1 MWILIFATYLYSLW
15 RLSKHI
21 CRRWGSAP
29 SAILANTIISAAVT
43 FKMSFAR
50 QDAIEAIPGWLL
62 PIVRLFESASLVSLA
77 QAVFMALGIAMGIT
91 LFVERSKKDPK
102 RSLRISVVLHDL
114 LAVFLATQSRFWNV
128 PLILAFNIQ
137 LRMLDKLS
145 SPRPSGK
152 RPLLSPLEISLS
164 SLLLQHVAFFA
175 LGGSNNIS
183 SLDLSNVL
191 NGVSGF
197 NVVIVGILTFL
208 SNWVGPVFWSLGG
221 IVLLRRWG
229 DERVCPVKEK
239 DDREEGQISPVRSDG
254 LEDQAEGV
262 YRQQIALW
270 TLYWST
276 VGSAVMT
283 SCYMHR
289 AHLFI
294 WTVFSPKY
302 IYTMTWSVL
311 HLAVMNIG
319 VGALWRWGNKWAIE

>member
-1 MWILIFATYLYSLW
+1 
-15 RLSKHI
+15 
-21 CRRWGSAP
+21 
-29 SAILANTIISAAVT
+29 
-43 FKMSFAR
+43 MSFAR
-50 QDAIEAIPGWLL
+50 HDAIEAIPGWLL
-62 PIVRLFESASLVSLA
+62 PIVNLFEGASLVSLA
-77 QAVFMALGIAMGIT
+77 RAVFLALGIATGIT
-91 LFVERSKKDPK
+91 LLAERTKQDPK

-114 LAVFLATQSRFWNV
+114 LTVFLATQSRFWNV
-128 PLILAFNIQ
+128 PLILVFGIQ
-137 LRMLDKLS
+137 FRMLEKLS
-145 SPRPSGK
+145 APFTSGSK
-152 RPLLSPLEISLS
+152 PILTPFEISLS

-197 NVVIVGILTFL
+197 NVVVVGALTFL

-221 IVLLRRWG
+221 IVLLRRWADG
-229 DERVCPVKEK
+229 EVQRVKEK
-239 DDREEGQISPVRSDG
+239 DDREEGRLSPVREDG
-254 LEDQAEGV
+254 NVVEGGDGV

-270 TLYWST
+270 TLFWSI
-276 VGSAVMT
+276 VGSAVMA

-311 HLAVMNIG
+311 HLAAMSIG
-319 VGALWRWGNKWAIE
+319 MGSLWRWGNRWAIE